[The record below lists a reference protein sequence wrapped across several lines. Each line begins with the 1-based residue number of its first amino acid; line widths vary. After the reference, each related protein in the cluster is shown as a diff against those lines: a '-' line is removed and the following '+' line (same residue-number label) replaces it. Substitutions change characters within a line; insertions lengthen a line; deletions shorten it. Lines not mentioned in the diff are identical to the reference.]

1 MIQFLIDY
9 YDTYYNI
16 LPDFIRIQDI
26 PKYFGT
32 QKTWLNARLL
42 SFPAISR
49 IRFLDLNFNGRTS
62 NSRIPK
68 RKLFKKI
75 LLLILILHYY

>member
-32 QKTWLNARLL
+32 QKT
-42 SFPAISR
+42 
-49 IRFLDLNFNGRTS
+49 
-62 NSRIPK
+62 
-68 RKLFKKI
+68 
-75 LLLILILHYY
+75 